1 MSAPV
6 SRNRRLGLAAV
17 VAAVALLPAVESDFQ
32 RGLDSDAV
40 IIALLVLSVVVLT
53 GFVGQISF
61 CQYSFAAMGAFTV
74 GALMDGH
81 GWSFWLA
88 LPVGVTVAVLAG
100 VLVGI
105 PALRLSGL
113 LLAVLTVAVALFTD
127 RFLLVTGT
135 WDGFSG
141 GAVPWHPS
149 RPSLLG
155 VPLTGSYAYYLFAL
169 AILCVAVLL
178 VWNLRRG
185 RAGRVLRAV
194 RDSELAAATVGLD
207 VTAWKLAAFGL
218 SAGIA
223 GLAGALL
230 AVRIGSVS
238 PGSYDFLHSVQ
249 LTALATVM
257 GVSAIAAAPAAGIA
271 TVFGPELLSGIA
283 VSSTWF
289 PLLIGTAL
297 ILQLVLVPEGAVVRA
312 RHDMARL
319 ARLVSGRRGRDPAIA
334 EVAR

>member
-1 MSAPV
+1 VSAAA
-6 SRNRRLGLAAV
+6 RRRVVLAV
-17 VAAVALLPAVESDFQ
+17 LVAGVALVPAVESDFQ

-61 CQYSFAAMGAFTV
+61 CQYSFAAIGAFTV

-88 LPVGVTVAVLAG
+88 LPVGVAAAVLTG

-113 LLAVLTVAVALFTD
+113 LLAVLTIAVALFTD

-141 GAVPWHPS
+141 GAVPWHPQ
-149 RPSLLG
+149 RPSFFG
-155 VPLTGSYAYYLFAL
+155 APLSGSYSYYVFVL
-169 AILCVAVLL
+169 AILCGAVLM
-178 VWNLRRG
+178 VWNLRTG
-185 RAGRVLRAV
+185 KTGRVLRAV

-218 SAGIA
+218 SAGLA

-257 GVSAIAAAPAAGIA
+257 GVSAIASAPAAAIG
-271 TVFGPELLSGIA
+271 TVFGPELLDNLN
-283 VSSTWF
+283 VSTTWF
-289 PLLIGTAL
+289 PLLIGGIL
-297 ILQLVLVPEGAVVRA
+297 IVQLVLVPEGAVVRTRNDIA
-312 RHDMARL
+312 KLSRL
-319 ARLVSGRRGRDPAIA
+319 LSGRRTRDPA
-334 EVAR
+334 VAGAAR

>member
-1 MSAPV
+1 
-6 SRNRRLGLAAV
+6 
-17 VAAVALLPAVESDFQ
+17 
-32 RGLDSDAV
+32 
-40 IIALLVLSVVVLT
+40 VVLT
-53 GFVGQISF
+53 GYVGQISF
-61 CQYSFAAMGAFTV
+61 CQYSFAAIGAFTV

-88 LPVGVTVAVLAG
+88 LPVGVAAAVLAG

-141 GAVPWHPS
+141 GAVPWHPE

-155 VPLTGSYAYYLFAL
+155 APLTGSYPYYLFVL
-169 AILCVAVLL
+169 AILCAAILL
-178 VWNLRRG
+178 VWNLRTG
-185 RAGRVLRAV
+185 KTGRVLSAV

-218 SAGIA
+218 SAGLA

-257 GVSAIAAAPAAGIA
+257 GVSSIASAPAAAIG
-271 TVFGPELLSGIA
+271 TVFGPELLDNIA
-283 VSSTWF
+283 ISTTWF
-289 PLLIGTAL
+289 PLLIGAVL
-297 ILQLVLVPEGAVVRA
+297 IVQLVLVPEGAVVRTRA
-312 RHDMARL
+312 DIARL
-319 ARLVSGRRGRDPAIA
+319 SRLLSGRLGRDPAIA
-334 EVAR
+334 RVAR

>member
-1 MSAPV
+1 MSAAAT
-6 SRNRRLGLAAV
+6 RRRRLGLAAL
-17 VAAVALLPAVESDFQ
+17 VAGAALLPALESDFQ

-40 IIALLVLSVVVLT
+40 IIGLLVLSVVVLT

-88 LPVGVTVAVLAG
+88 LPVGVGVAVLAG

-155 VPLTGSYAYYLFAL
+155 APLTGSYAYYLFAL
-169 AILCVAVLL
+169 AILCTAVAL

-185 RAGRVLRAV
+185 KSGRVLRAV

-257 GVSAIAAAPAAGIA
+257 GVNAIASAPAAGIA
-271 TVFGPELLSGIA
+271 TVFGPELLGGIA
-283 VSSTWF
+283 ISSTWF
-289 PLLIGTAL
+289 PLLIGCTL
-297 ILQLVLVPEGAVVRA
+297 ILQLVLVPEGAVERT
-312 RHDMARL
+312 RSDIARL
-319 ARLVSGRRGRDPAIA
+319 SRLITGRRGRDPAVA
-334 EVAR
+334 EVA

>member
-1 MSAPV
+1 MNAV
-6 SRNRRLGLAAV
+6 ARRRWIGIGVLI
-17 VAAVALLPAVESDFQ
+17 AAVAVLPALEFDFQ

-53 GFVGQISF
+53 GMVGQISF

-88 LPVGVTVAVLAG
+88 LPVGVTVAVVAG

-105 PALRLSGL
+105 PALRLGGL

-141 GAVPWHPS
+141 GAVPWHPT

-155 VPLTGSYAYYLFAL
+155 ASLTGSYGYYLFVL

-178 VWNLRRG
+178 VWNIRNG
-185 RAGRVLRAV
+185 KSGRVLRAV
-194 RDSELAAATVGLD
+194 RDFELAAATVGLD

-257 GVSAIAAAPAAGIA
+257 GVSAIAAAPAAAIG
-271 TVFGPELLSGIA
+271 TVFGPELLSGI
-283 VSSTWF
+283 SISTTWF
-289 PLLIGTAL
+289 PLLIGGTL
-297 ILQLVLVPEGAVVRA
+297 LVQLVLVPEGAVVRT
-312 RHDMARL
+312 RNDIARL
-319 ARLVSGRRGRDPAIA
+319 GRLISGRRGRDPA
-334 EVAR
+334 VARVA

>member
-1 MSAPV
+1 MSSAL
-6 SRNRRLGLAAV
+6 RNRRRLGIAVLIAV
-17 VAAVALLPAVESDFQ
+17 VAILPAAESDFQ

-40 IIALLVLSVVVLT
+40 IIGLLVLSVVVLT
-53 GFVGQISF
+53 GFVGQVSF

-88 LPVGVTVAVLAG
+88 MPAGVAVAVLAG

-135 WDGFSG
+135 WEGFSG
-141 GAVPWHPS
+141 GAVPWHPQ

-155 VPLTGSYAYYLFAL
+155 APLSGSYAYYLFSLAAFCL
-169 AILCVAVLL
+169 AILV
-178 VWNLRRG
+178 VWNLRTG
-185 RAGRVLRAV
+185 KVGRVLRAV

-218 SAGIA
+218 SAGLA

-249 LTALATVM
+249 LTALSTVM
-257 GVSAIAAAPAAGIA
+257 GVSVIAAAPAAGVA
-271 TVFGPELLSGIA
+271 TVFGPEALAATGA
-283 VSSTWF
+283 SSTWF
-289 PLLIGTAL
+289 PLIIGIAL
-297 ILQLVLVPEGAVVRA
+297 IVQLVLVPDGAVPRM
-312 RHDMARL
+312 RHDIT
-319 ARLVSGRRGRDPAIA
+319 RLVRLIGRGRGRDPA
-334 EVAR
+334 VAKVA